1 VTVRVLHVLEAIEG
15 GTARH
20 LIDIVEH
27 AHGIDHEVA
36 MPAERVGGLTDA
48 TARGRIGAAG
58 AVVHEVAMQ
67 RTPWAPANARALV
80 ALVRLI
86 RDRRPD
92 IVHTHSSIGGLLGR
106 LAAAA
111 CRTPCVYTPNGIT
124 QVRAGQ
130 RVERAL
136 RALTRRFIAV
146 STSEGELALALGL
159 ARADRIVVIPNG
171 VDTAVVPPGIG
182 LRAQLGIDDTT
193 PLVGTIARLV
203 PQKAPEEFVAAC
215 ALVAGAIP
223 EARFVLIGGGT
234 LAVEVDAAILEAGLA
249 ARFTRLDGLVGAAAA
264 LGELDVFALP
274 SRFEGGPYAPLEAM
288 RAGTPVVLSDAV
300 GNRDVV
306 EAGVSGML
314 VPVGDPAAMAAATV
328 ELLRDDALR
337 EAMGRA
343 GSQRVRAHF
352 DVRQMGQRLAELY
365 AEVGQPA
372 GPS

>member
-20 LIDIVEH
+20 LVDIVEH

-36 MPAERVGGLTDA
+36 IPAERVGGLTDS
-48 TARGRIGAAG
+48 TARGRIDAAG

-67 RTPWAPANARALV
+67 RTPWVPANARAL
-80 ALVRLI
+80 ASLVRLI
-86 RDRRPD
+86 RARRPD

-106 LAAAA
+106 VAAAA
-111 CRTPCVYTPNGIT
+111 GRTPCLYTPNGIT

-130 RVERAL
+130 WVERAL
-136 RALTRRFIAV
+136 RPLTRRFVAV
-146 STSEGELALALGL
+146 STSEGALALTLRL
-159 ARADRIVVIPNG
+159 ARPDRVVVIPNG
-171 VDTAVVPPGIG
+171 IEMATPPPIG
-182 LRAQLGIDDTT
+182 LRAQLGIDDATL
-193 PLVGTIARLV
+193 LVGTIARLV
-203 PQKAPEEFVAAC
+203 PQKAPEDFVAAC
-215 ALVAGAIP
+215 ALVAGAVP
-223 EARFVLIGGGT
+223 AARFVLIGGGT
-234 LAVEVDAAILEAGLA
+234 LAAEVDAAVIEAGLG

-306 EAGVSGML
+306 EPGVSGLL
-314 VPVGDPAAMAAATV
+314 VPVGHPEAMAAAIV
-328 ELLRDDALR
+328 ELLLDDGRR
-337 EAMGRA
+337 EAMARA
-343 GSQRVRAHF
+343 GEQRVRALF

-365 AEVGQPA
+365 AEVAQPA